1 MFDFSPIW
9 DNVSTQS
16 IILLGIVG
24 VVLIIVGVTTQGFG
38 RALAGVLGI
47 FALIVCIL
55 LLGSATEIG
64 NWLKDL
70 IFNPSTGTG
79 GIIQPFKGEILSG
92 IQLHTRI

>member
-1 MFDFSPIW
+1 MFSFDSVW

-16 IILLGIVG
+16 IILLAIVG
-24 VVLIIVGVTTQGFG
+24 VVLIIVGVATQGFG
-38 RALAGVLGI
+38 RALAGVLGV

-70 IFNPSTGTG
+70 IFNPGATG
-79 GIIQPFKGEILSG
+79 GIIQPLRVAIFLG
-92 IQLHTRI
+92 I